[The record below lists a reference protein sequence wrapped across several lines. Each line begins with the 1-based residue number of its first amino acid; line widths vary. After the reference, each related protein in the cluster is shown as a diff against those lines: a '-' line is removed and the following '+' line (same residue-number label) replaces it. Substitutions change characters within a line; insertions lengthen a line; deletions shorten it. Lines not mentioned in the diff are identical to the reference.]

1 MSKLGAPVDE
11 PLLTKGPVTTTCT
24 TNEPLDFGASDPST
38 FKVCTFLVNVLSNM
52 YDQWVTA
59 GSPAKFDWQPVN
71 ACPVTNDFKVKDYDF
86 GQLIWSTFTYKNALG
101 VDKTA
106 TEPFGSVV
114 KFKADGSLYLV
125 FRGSKSI
132 ADFLVDDERD
142 PITYNAPTPNP
153 PSGIQVETGWY
164 AVYNGLVDALR
175 AQLKQI
181 GGSGQQLTIT
191 GHSLGSALAT
201 LAVPD
206 AVANSLRVRHYNSAS
221 PMVGLETFR
230 TYYESLRVKETFRL
244 VNTADTVPNFPST
257 PSGYV
262 HVGTQV
268 SFNADYG
275 AEKKTHNPCCSYAYA
290 IYNPQKPCNPTYDDC
305 APASGSKDF
314 DAPGRPPI

>member
-1 MSKLGAPVDE
+1 M
-11 PLLTKGPVTTTCT
+11 TTTCT
-24 TNEPLDFGASDPST
+24 TNEPLDFGASDRST

-52 YDQWVTA
+52 YEQWVNA
-59 GSPAKFDWQPVN
+59 GSPAKFNWQPVN
-71 ACPVTNDFKVKDYDF
+71 ACRVTNDFKVKDYDF
-86 GQLIWSTFTYKNALG
+86 GQLIWSTFTYKNVQG
-101 VDKTA
+101 VEKTA

-132 ADFLVDDERD
+132 ADFLVDDETD
-142 PITYNAPTPNP
+142 PITYSAPTPNP
-153 PSGIQVETGWY
+153 PSGIQVEKGWY
-164 AVYNGLVDALR
+164 AVYNGLVDALH
-175 AQLKQI
+175 AQLQQI
-181 GGSGQQLTIT
+181 GGAGQKLTIT

-206 AVANSLRVRHYNSAS
+206 AVANFLQVRHYNSAS

-230 TYYESLRVKETFRL
+230 TYYESLRVIGGSPGLLKETFRL
-244 VNTADTVPNFPST
+244 VNTADKVPNFPST

-275 AEKKTHNPCCSYAYA
+275 AEKKTHDPCCSYAYA
-290 IYNPQKPCNPTYDDC
+290 IYNPDKPCNPTYDDC
-305 APASGSKDF
+305 AA
-314 DAPGRPPI
+314 A